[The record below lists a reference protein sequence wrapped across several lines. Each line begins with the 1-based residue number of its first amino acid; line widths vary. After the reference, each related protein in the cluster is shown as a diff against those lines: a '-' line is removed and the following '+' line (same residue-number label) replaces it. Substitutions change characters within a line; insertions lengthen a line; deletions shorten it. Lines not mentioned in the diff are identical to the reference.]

1 MINPM
6 ERHYL
11 AGPMSGIPQFNF
23 PAFKAA
29 AEELRLTGIR
39 VESPHELDSPAV
51 QAAAWASIDG
61 TLSPDGTIA
70 GETWGD
76 ILARDVKTVADKC
89 DALILLPGWS
99 RSRGAR
105 LEAFV
110 GVLTGKKFY
119 TYPDL
124 TPRDPRVILEIVT
137 THTRESL
144 E

>member
-39 VESPHELDSPAV
+39 VESPHELDDPATA
-51 QAAAWASIDG
+51 AAAWASIDG
-61 TLSPDGTIA
+61 SPGSGAPA
-70 GETWGD
+70 GQTWGD
-76 ILARDVKTVADKC
+76 FLARDVKTVADKC
-89 DALILLPGWS
+89 DGLILLPGWS

-124 TPRDPRVILEIVT
+124 TPRDPRAILEIVT

-144 E
+144 A